1 MSSSAAGRPLDNPHD
16 LAVPPSRLH
25 RWVQWGFVAWFVL
38 GVTVASIFALTEHW
52 RRATFVLGASLLWLA
67 VVRLTCDSR
76 IVGVFAVRSRRFDAA
91 FCSVLGGLMVFLS
104 ASVDALGS

>member
-1 MSSSAAGRPLDNPHD
+1 MSSRLDNPHD
-16 LAVPPSRLH
+16 LSVRPSRLP
-25 RWVQWGFVAWFVL
+25 RWVQWGFLGWFVL
-38 GVTVASIFALTEHW
+38 GVMVASVFALTEHW

-67 VVRLTCDSR
+67 VVRYTCDSR

-91 FCSVLGGLMVFLS
+91 FCIALGGMMAFLA

>member
-1 MSSSAAGRPLDNPHD
+1 MSRPLDNPHD
-16 LAVPPSRLH
+16 LSVAPSRLP
-25 RWVQWGFVAWFVL
+25 RWVQWGFLGWFVL
-38 GVTVASIFALTEHW
+38 GVIVASVFALTEHW

-67 VVRLTCDSR
+67 VVRYTCDSR

-91 FCSVLGGLMVFLS
+91 FCTVLGGTMAFLA

>member
-1 MSSSAAGRPLDNPHD
+1 MSHPLDNPHD
-16 LAVPPSRLH
+16 LALAPSRLP
-25 RWVQWGFVAWFVL
+25 RWVQWGFLAWFIL
-38 GVTVASIFALTEHW
+38 GVVVASGFAFTEHW

-76 IVGVFAVRSRRFDAA
+76 VLGVFAVRSRRFDVA
-91 FCSVLGGLMVFLS
+91 FVTVLGGVMAFLA

>member
-1 MSSSAAGRPLDNPHD
+1 MNSPLDNPHD
-16 LAVPPSRLH
+16 LSVAPSRLP
-25 RWVQWGFVAWFVL
+25 RWVQWGFLLWFVL
-38 GVTVASIFALTEHW
+38 GVVMASVFALTEHW
-52 RRATFVLGASLLWLA
+52 RRATFVLGVSLLWLA

-91 FCSVLGGLMVFLS
+91 FSTVIGGAMAFLA